1 MDTNEARLHDW
12 LVHAT
17 ERLSIAGV
25 DEPAKMARYLAA
37 HALQQDVSWVLAH
50 AEFAF
55 PFAALEPLLQRA
67 EQHEPLAYIRGYAYF
82 DEHMFIVRPG
92 VLIPRPETHHVVEVA
107 ARLLGESPSSLDC
120 LDLCCGSGI
129 IGITLALKGPH
140 HWTLSDLSS
149 MAIQV
154 SQLNAD
160 RLKADV
166 KIVQGDLVQPFKSDQ
181 FDLVCTNP
189 PYVEANAELAPN
201 VRHHEPELALFAGE
215 DGLDIYRRLATELGR
230 VVRIGGRVVM
240 EIGAGQSEAIDTL
253 FCAQGWQLC
262 QAVEDLA
269 GIPRVL
275 VFQLARK

>member
-1 MDTNEARLHDW
+1 METNEARLHDW
-12 LVHAT
+12 LIHAT
-17 ERLSIAGV
+17 ERLSVAGV
-25 DEPAKMARYLAA
+25 EEPAKMARYLAA

-82 DEHMFIVRPG
+82 GEHTFVVRPG

-107 ARLLGESPSSLDC
+107 ADYLAEATASQDC

-129 IGITLALKGPH
+129 IGISLALKGEH
-140 HWTLSDLSS
+140 RWTLSDLSNI
-149 MAIQV
+149 AVQV

-160 RLKADV
+160 RLKANLH
-166 KIVQGDLVQPFKSDQ
+166 IVQGDLVEPFTSDQ

-189 PYVEANAELAPN
+189 PYVEAKADLAPS
-201 VRHHEPELALFAGE
+201 VRNHEPGMALFAGE
-215 DGLDIYRRLATELGR
+215 DGLDIYRRLSSELGR
-230 VVRIGGRVVM
+230 VVRVGGKVVM
-240 EIGAGQSEAIDTL
+240 EIGAGQDQAIEAL
-253 FCAQGWQLC
+253 FSTQGWHHC
-262 QAVEDLA
+262 RTVEDLA

-275 VFQLARK
+275 VFQLAEK